1 MTGLDGIVGM
11 PGLVARALPIG
22 LSTGA
27 FWQTSLL
34 DCLAPI
40 REAGFESLEI
50 ASAPSHLDYH
60 DRAACAAAVA
70 KIRGLGLGVHSFH
83 APFAEQIDISS
94 TDAGAR
100 DAAVREISRAAE
112 AAAILGARY
121 FVLHPGPERTGV
133 PREERLDRMDCAVEA
148 LDRIAWR
155 AGELGVRLVL
165 ENMLPHLFAGHVR
178 DLLWLLGALASTNV
192 GICLDTGH
200 AFLSGDL
207 RHVAHK
213 LAGHLWM
220 VHASDNRGERDD
232 HLPPGEGAIPWRELL
247 RQLTATH
254 FSGAFIL
261 ELAAEDDTAQLLRR
275 ARSAA
280 DFLHGLA
287 RSLVPQGTS

>member
-1 MTGLDGIVGM
+1 MAEAAAPEL
-11 PGLVARALPIG
+11 ALG

-27 FWQTSLL
+27 FWRADIL

-40 REAGFESLEI
+40 RDAGFRTIEVS
-50 ASAPSHLDYH
+50 SAPSHLDFH
-60 DRAACAAAVA
+60 DPAACITAAERIAE
-70 KIRGLGLGVHSFH
+70 LGLEVHSFH
-83 APFAEQIDISS
+83 APFAEHIDISAL
-94 TDAGAR
+94 DGGAR

-112 AAAILGARY
+112 AAARFRARY
-121 FVLHPGPERTGV
+121 FVLHPGPEQTGV
-133 PREERLDRMDCAVEA
+133 PREERLDRMDCALEA

-178 DLLWLLGALASTNV
+178 DLLWLLGGLASTNV

-200 AFLSGDL
+200 AYLSGDL

-232 HLPPGEGAIPWRELL
+232 HLPPGEGAVAWPELL
-247 RQLTATH
+247 RQLRESH
-254 FSGAFIL
+254 FDGAFIL
-261 ELAAEDDTAQLLRR
+261 EIAAEEDSARLLRR
-275 ARSAA
+275 ARQSA
-280 DFLHGLA
+280 DYLRDLA
-287 RSLVPQGTS
+287 RGRAPGRTPAAT